1 MSFFLRMILLA
12 MPAILLIYIYVSGC
26 LTAAVQQLTGRPH
39 SKLRRGVWLPTGYLL
54 LYPILLLL
62 AAIFNATTVSN
73 ALSGGQLW
81 AKILF
86 IFPFW
91 IGLIVAVE
99 LLPLLLAVDLSRLLL
114 RPLYKKHQAVWMK
127 SQAWITVAL
136 GVLVGI
142 YVPARILHD
151 TYSLRLSQHEAPIP
165 NLPRELEGFRIVQL
179 SDLQADL
186 YTGEQKM
193 QPYIDL
199 ANAQQ
204 PDIIVF
210 AGDLVTRGT
219 SHIAAGAKMM
229 GQLRARLGVYACL
242 GDHDYWANPRTVAQ
256 QLQTNRVATP
266 EDSVLTLA
274 ASPSKITLT
283 ILTNVYNRRPSL
295 EILRHLRQQRN
306 DSAAVHLMLSHQPSD
321 ELVQFAQQNG
331 YHLLLAGHTH
341 GGQVVFKP
349 FGFPLS
355 VSHTETPYYSG
366 FYQLGNLHLSVT
378 NGLGLTFA
386 PFRYQAPAEVTL
398 IVLKRKS

>member
-1 MSFFLRMILLA
+1 MILLA
-12 MPAILLIYIYVSGC
+12 LPAILLIYIYVSRR
-26 LTAAVQQLTGRPH
+26 LTATVQQLTARPH
-39 SKLRRGVWLPTGYLL
+39 SKLRRGAWLIVGYLL
-54 LYPILLLL
+54 LYPVLLL
-62 AAIFNATTVSN
+62 ISTISNATTIGK

-81 AKILF
+81 AKIFF

-91 IGLIVAVE
+91 IGLVIVVE
-99 LLPLLLAVDLSRLLL
+99 LLPLLLAVDLARLLL
-114 RPLYKKHQAVWMK
+114 RPLYKKHQAVWIK
-127 SQAWITVAL
+127 SQAWIIV
-136 GVLVGI
+136 VLVIISGI
-142 YVPARILHD
+142 YVPARILRD
-151 TYSLRLSQHEAPIP
+151 TYSLRLSQREAKIP
-165 NLPRELEGFRIVQL
+165 DLPRELEGFRIVQL
-179 SDLQADL
+179 SDLQADI
-186 YTGEQKM
+186 YTDEQKM

-219 SHIAAGAKMM
+219 DHIATGAKMM

-242 GDHDYWANPRTVAQ
+242 GDHDYWANPQLVAQ
-256 QLQTNRVATP
+256 QLQANHVVTP

-274 ASPSKITLT
+274 ACPSKITLT
-283 ILTNVYNRRPSL
+283 ILTNVYNRRPAL
-295 EILRHLRQQRN
+295 ETLRRLRQQRN

-321 ELVQFAQQNG
+321 DLIQFAHQNG

-349 FGFPLS
+349 FGIPLS

-366 FYQLGNLHLSVT
+366 FYQIGNLLLSVT

-398 IVLKRKS
+398 IVLRQ